1 MNSLDKLR
9 IIYKAIDDKQGA
21 DIKMID
27 ISEISTIADYFIIAS
42 ASNVNQMNAIV
53 ENIEDELL
61 KEKVHSP
68 KIEGK
73 RESSWIL
80 MDYTDII
87 VHLFL
92 EEDRQFY
99 DIERIWRDGKEIT
112 L

>member
-61 KEKVHSP
+61 KEKVHYP